1 MNSTL
6 NTIKKYIVISQ
17 AYVLLCIGI
26 VPFIMSRCSF
36 KANNIDNIDN
46 ISEQNTTDE
55 SPKVLPY
62 AVGGENIEEYIKG
75 VVAAEMPASFP
86 IEALKAQAVAS
97 RTYAIRAI
105 DNADK
110 DLQPSDIGQ
119 AYITKEKMRE
129 NWGDNYDYCYNRVC
143 DAVNS
148 TAGEIMEYDG
158 EPILAVFHSTS
169 AGITETAGNIWNYDL
184 PYLESADSP
193 GDTYAPNFESIKV
206 IKEDEIISLIKEK
219 YSDFDCKKDKLFDSI
234 KILSRSDAGYITE
247 INIGGKSFT
256 GKQVREMLGL
266 RSTNFTV
273 AKNENGIAFTTK
285 GFGHGAGM
293 SQYGAK
299 YMAEQGTDYKG
310 ILQHYYKNIVIQK
323 K

>member
-6 NTIKKYIVISQ
+6 NTIKKYFVISQ
-17 AYVLLCIGI
+17 AYVLLCIGV
-26 VPFIMSRCSF
+26 VPFIMSRNSF
-36 KANNIDNIDN
+36 KTDNKDNIEEKN
-46 ISEQNTTDE
+46 IAKEEIHST
-55 SPKVLPY
+55 LPY
-62 AVGGENIEEYIKG
+62 TVGGENIEEYIKG

-86 IEALKAQAVAS
+86 LEALKAQAVAS

-110 DLQPSDIGQ
+110 ALEPSDIGQ

-129 NWGDNYDYCYNRVC
+129 NWGDNYDYCYGRVC
-143 DAVNS
+143 EAVDG
-148 TAGEIMEYDG
+148 TAGEVMKYNG

-169 AGITETAGNIWNYDL
+169 AGITEKAGNIWNYDL
-184 PYLESADSP
+184 PYLESTESP
-193 GDTYAPNFESIKV
+193 GDAYAPNFESVKV
-206 IKEDEIISLIKEK
+206 ISEDEIITLIKEK
-219 YSDFDCKKDKLFDSI
+219 YSDFDCKKEELFNSI
-234 KILSRSDAGYITE
+234 KIISRSNAGYITE
-247 INIGGKSFT
+247 IIIGGKSFT

-273 AKNENGIAFTTK
+273 EKTENGIAFTTK

-310 ILQHYYKNIVIQK
+310 ILDHYYKDVVIEK